1 MNKKLI
7 LSPHVDDDVLGC
19 GGILDSNSLVLY
31 CGLDETGIKDRPSE
45 QKRLEEINDVIKITD
60 HKYEILD
67 NLVNRYKKHD
77 LIGEFE
83 RVINHYKPD
92 EIYLPHPSYNQDH
105 VEVYESSMVALR
117 PHDLNYFVKKVFVY
131 EQPHML
137 FWDNNG
143 VEFKPNYFVPID
155 IEKKIRVYTLMKS
168 QVRSFR
174 SPDHIKAISKL
185 RGGQSDCDYAEAFKI
200 LRWVNE

>member
-45 QKRLEEINDVIKITD
+45 QTRLKEINDVIKITD
-60 HKYEILD
+60 HKYKILD

-83 RVINHYKPD
+83 RVINDYKPD

-117 PHDLNYFVKKVFVY
+117 PHDLNHFVKKVFVY

-174 SPDHIKAISKL
+174 SPELLKSIAHL
-185 RGGQSDCDYAEAFKI
+185 RGQQSNYEYAEAFEV
-200 LRWVNE
+200 LRWIK